1 MVTWIA
7 MATGGD
13 ASADSGR
20 KARLAYGWSCLRAG
34 TSTIPATGGPA
45 RRVLTSMMG
54 SAALATSDEGAEVR
68 EVWLDDWQRCYDGH
82 ASSLGCIRSRS
93 LSRSIR
99 AVVRIRRLEHRAVLV
114 SADGIRTLFCS
125 SGGGDGEGMQTGQ

>member
-1 MVTWIA
+1 MTGSEATTAMPRRLGAFGPVT
-7 MATGGD
+7 
-13 ASADSGR
+13 
-20 KARLAYGWSCLRAG
+20 
-34 TSTIPATGGPA
+34 
-45 RRVLTSMMG
+45 
-54 SAALATSDEGAEVR
+54 
-68 EVWLDDWQRCYDGH
+68 
-82 ASSLGCIRSRS
+82 